1 MNILFKMKSAL
12 YRRYARPVPR
22 YTSYPTAPHFQASV
36 GAGDYRAWLATLD
49 PAQNLSL
56 YLHVP
61 YCRSMCWYC
70 GCSTK
75 VAARHAPVAEH
86 AHLLGREIDLL
97 AAALPARMRLAHIHW
112 GGGTPTI
119 LAPEE
124 FTAVMARLRA
134 RFAIDS
140 AAEIAIEIDPRT
152 LAPAMVATL
161 AQEGV
166 TRASLG
172 VQDFDD
178 TVQRAVNRLQPFAMT
193 QTAVTRLRAAGIDAI
208 NFDLMYG
215 LPHQSVASVLASVD
229 RAVTL
234 APQRIALFG
243 YAHVP
248 WMKRH
253 QRLIDEAALPDDDAR
268 WAQSQAA
275 AERLAQHGYV
285 WIGLDHFA
293 RPDDALTRSA
303 ETGGLHRNF
312 QGYTTDTSRT
322 LLGLGP
328 SAIGEL
334 PQGYIQNAAAPGA
347 WGRAIAAGTLAT
359 VRGIALDSDD
369 RLRREVIERLMC
381 DLSIDLAAV
390 AQRHGRDAGVFAA
403 ERPALRR
410 LADDGLIVQ
419 DGDRLALTAQGRPLM
434 RAVAAIFD
442 RYLQPDTQRH
452 SRAV

>member
-1 MNILFKMKSAL
+1 MPPDLH
-12 YRRYARPVPR
+12 RRYARPVPR
-22 YTSYPTAPHFQASV
+22 YTSYPTVPHFHAGIGAS
-36 GAGDYRAWLATLD
+36 DYRAWLATLD
-49 PAQNLSL
+49 PAESLSL

-70 GCSTK
+70 GCNTK
-75 VAARHAPVAEH
+75 VAARHEPVAEH
-86 AHLLGREIDLL
+86 ARLLSREIDML
-97 AAALPARMRLAHIHW
+97 AASLPARMTATHIHW

-119 LAPEE
+119 LAPDE
-124 FTAVMARLRA
+124 FAAVMARLYE
-134 RFAIDS
+134 RFAI
-140 AAEIAIEIDPRT
+140 AGTAEIAVEIDPRT
-152 LAPAMVATL
+152 LAPAMVAAL
-161 AQEGV
+161 AKAGV

-178 TVQRAVNRLQPFAMT
+178 AVQRAVNRVQPFEMT
-193 QTAVTRLRAAGIDAI
+193 RAAVERLRDAGIAAI

-215 LPHQSVASVLASVD
+215 LPHQTVAGVLAAVD

-253 QRLIDEAALPDDDAR
+253 QRLIDETVLPDNDAR

-293 RPDDALTRSA
+293 RADDALAQSA
-303 ETGGLHRNF
+303 AAGRLRRNF
-312 QGYTTDTSRT
+312 QGYTTDKAGA

-334 PQGYIQNAAAPGA
+334 PQGYVQNATEPGA
-347 WGRAIAAGTLAT
+347 WGRAIAAGEFA
-359 VRGIALDSDD
+359 VARGIALDSDD
-369 RLRREVIERLMC
+369 RLRRDVIECLMC
-381 DLSIDLAAV
+381 DLQVDLGDV
-390 AQRHGRDAGVFAA
+390 AHRHGRASNFFAA
-403 ERPALRR
+403 ERSTLGR
-410 LADDGLIVQ
+410 LADDGLITL
-419 DGDRLALTAQGRPLM
+419 DGERIALTAQGRPLM

-442 RYLQPDTQRH
+442 RYLKPGTQHH
-452 SRAV
+452 SRAI

>member
-1 MNILFKMKSAL
+1 MPSDLH
-12 YRRYARPVPR
+12 RRYARPVPR
-22 YTSYPTAPHFQASV
+22 YTSYPTAPHFHAGI
-36 GAGDYRAWLATLD
+36 GARDYSTWLAALD
-49 PAQNLSL
+49 PAESLSL

-70 GCSTK
+70 GCNTK
-75 VAARHAPVAEH
+75 VAARHEPIAEH
-86 AHLLGREIDLL
+86 ARLLSREIDRL
-97 AAALPARMRLAHIHW
+97 AASLPARMNATHIHW

-119 LAPEE
+119 LAPDE
-124 FTAVMARLRA
+124 FAAVMALLYE
-134 RFAIDS
+134 RFAI
-140 AAEIAIEIDPRT
+140 ARTAEIAVEIDPRT
-152 LAPAMVATL
+152 LTPAMVAAL
-161 AQEGV
+161 AEAGV

-178 TVQRAVNRLQPFAMT
+178 AVQRAVNRVQPFEMT
-193 QTAVTRLRAAGIDAI
+193 RDAVTRLRDAGVSAI

-215 LPHQSVASVLASVD
+215 LPHQTVAGVLATVD

-253 QRLIDEAALPDDDAR
+253 QRLIDETALPDDDAR

-275 AERLAQHGYV
+275 ADRLAQHGYV

-293 RPDDALTRSA
+293 RADDALAQNAVAGR
-303 ETGGLHRNF
+303 LRRNF
-312 QGYTTDTSRT
+312 QGYTTDKART

-334 PQGYIQNAAAPGA
+334 PQGYVQNATEPGA
-347 WGRAIAAGTLAT
+347 WGRAIATGEFAV

-369 RLRREVIERLMC
+369 RLRRDVIERLMC
-381 DLSIDLAAV
+381 DLNVDLCEIAH
-390 AQRHGRDAGVFAA
+390 RHGRDADIFTP

-410 LADDGLIVQ
+410 LADDGLITQ
-419 DGDRLALTAQGRPLM
+419 EGERIALTAQGRPLM

-442 RYLQPDTQRH
+442 RYLKPETKRH
-452 SRAV
+452 SRAI

>member
-1 MNILFKMKSAL
+1 MPSDLQ
-12 YRRYARPVPR
+12 RRYARPVPR
-22 YTSYPTAPHFQASV
+22 YTSYPTAPHFHAGI
-36 GAGDYRAWLATLD
+36 GACDYRAWLAALD
-49 PAQNLSL
+49 PAESLSL

-70 GCSTK
+70 GCNTK
-75 VAARHAPVAEH
+75 VAARHEPIAKH
-86 AHLLGREIDLL
+86 ARLLGREIDML
-97 AAALPARMRLAHIHW
+97 ASTLPARMNVAHIHW

-119 LAPEE
+119 LAPDE
-124 FTAVMARLRA
+124 FAAVMVLLYERFTIARG
-134 RFAIDS
+134 
-140 AAEIAIEIDPRT
+140 AEIAVEIDPRT
-152 LAPAMVATL
+152 LAPAMVAAL
-161 AQEGV
+161 AKAGV

-172 VQDFDD
+172 VQDFDEA
-178 TVQRAVNRLQPFAMT
+178 VQRAVNRIQPFEMT
-193 QTAVTRLRAAGIDAI
+193 RTAVDRLRDSGIAAI

-215 LPHQSVASVLASVD
+215 LPHQTVAGVVASVD

-253 QRLIDEAALPDDDAR
+253 QHLIDEAALPDDDAR

-275 AERLAQHGYV
+275 AERLAQHDYV

-293 RPDDALTRSA
+293 RAGDALAQSA
-303 ETGGLHRNF
+303 AAGHLRRNF
-312 QGYTTDTSRT
+312 QGYTTDKAGA

-334 PQGYIQNAAAPGA
+334 PQGYIQNAAEPGA
-347 WGRAIAAGTLAT
+347 WGRAIAAGEFAV

-369 RLRREVIERLMC
+369 RLRRDVIERLMC
-381 DLSIDLAAV
+381 DLGVDLGEIAH
-390 AQRHGRDAGVFAA
+390 RHGHDANVFAA
-403 ERPALRR
+403 EHPALRR
-410 LADDGLIVQ
+410 LADDGLITQ
-419 DGDRLALTAQGRPLM
+419 AGDRIALTALGRPLV

-442 RYLQPDTQRH
+442 RYLKPETKRH
-452 SRAV
+452 SRAI